1 MMICPK
7 CGFSQPDDLYC
18 ALCGVDI
25 EKYQEYLQRRKKRR
39 YIGYLLIS
47 LIGIAGLSIATYIK
61 SVRHLHPPEPVS
73 EYDSKEVTPPGVKS
87 YQVSSIDK
95 PKFQRKTGRRP
106 RADKGLSEDESTRKS
121 LPDQEKTESGDEKQD
136 KTKKA
141 KEWFEKGR
149 ALDDESE
156 AEAQCYQKAIELDP
170 EFVPAYYFLGAI
182 YYRQANYEIAD
193 QQFAKFLKYASE
205 ADRQAYDMY
214 VYYSPSDVER
224 LSEEKVKSEA
234 PVKETKEEKAEEVEK
249 ETAKLTSEETGQET
263 TEETK
268 TVVRFLPVNGHIMV
282 SVVLN
287 GFVEAKVL
295 VDTGAGTTVLSTELA
310 EKLGLEGE
318 PGSSVTLKTVA
329 ADVEAQLATLDSIQV
344 GGLIQNN
351 LRVAITDLPSL
362 EKTEFDAILGMDFM
376 NKYKINIDNENNRIV
391 FSTSKKVGE

>member
-1 MMICPK
+1 MICPK
-7 CGFSQPDDLYC
+7 CGFSQPEDLYC

-25 EKYQEYLQRRKKRR
+25 EKHQEYLRRRKKRR

-61 SVRHLHPPEPVS
+61 SVRHLHSPEPVS
-73 EYDSKEVTPPGVKS
+73 EEVTPPGVKS

-95 PKFQRKTGRRP
+95 LKSRRKTGRRT
-106 RADKGLSEDESTRKS
+106 RVDKGLSKGKSTRKS
-121 LPDQEKTESGDEKQD
+121 PLDQKKAAPLDDKQD
-136 KTKKA
+136 QKVKA

-156 AEAQCYQKAIELDP
+156 AEAECYQKAIELSP
-170 EFVPAYYFLGAI
+170 EFAPAYYFLGAI
-182 YYRQANYEIAD
+182 YYRQANYEMAD

-224 LSEEKVKSEA
+224 LYEEEVKSTA
-234 PVKETKEEKAEEVEK
+234 PAEETKEEKAEEAEK
-249 ETAKLTSEETGQET
+249 ETAEPTREETGEER

-268 TVVRFLPVNGHIMV
+268 TIVRFQPVNGHIIV
-282 SVVLN
+282 SAVLN

-310 EKLGLEGE
+310 EKLELEGDPE
-318 PGSSVTLKTVA
+318 SSITLKTVA
-329 ADVEAQLATLDSIQV
+329 TDVEAQFATLDSIQV
-344 GGLIQNN
+344 GGLIQND
-351 LRVAITDLPSL
+351 LRVAITDLPSI
-362 EKTEFDAILGMDFM
+362 EKAEFDGILGMDFM
-376 NKYKINIDNENNRIV
+376 NRYKINIDNENNRIV
-391 FSTSKKVGE
+391 FSTSKKVSE

>member
-1 MMICPK
+1 
-7 CGFSQPDDLYC
+7 
-18 ALCGVDI
+18 
-25 EKYQEYLQRRKKRR
+25 
-39 YIGYLLIS
+39 

-73 EYDSKEVTPPGVKS
+73 EEVTPPGVKS
-87 YQVSSIDK
+87 YQVPSIDK
-95 PKFQRKTGRRP
+95 PKFRRKTRRRP
-106 RADKGLSEDESTRKS
+106 RADKGLSKDESPRKS
-121 LPDQEKTESGDEKQD
+121 PLDQKKAEPLDDKQD
-136 KTKKA
+136 QKVKA

-224 LSEEKVKSEA
+224 LSEEKVKSTA
-234 PVKETKEEKAEEVEK
+234 PAEETKEEKTEK
-249 ETAKLTSEETGQET
+249 ETTEPTSEETGEER

-268 TVVRFLPVNGHIMV
+268 TIVRFQPVDGHIIV
-282 SVVLN
+282 SAVLN

-310 EKLGLEGE
+310 EKLELEGDPE
-318 PGSSVTLKTVA
+318 RFITLKTVA
-329 ADVEAQLATLDSIQV
+329 EDVDAQLATLDSIQV
-344 GGLIQNN
+344 GSLIQND
-351 LRVAITDLPSL
+351 LRVAITDLPSI
-362 EKTEFDAILGMDFM
+362 EKAEFDAILGMDFM
-376 NKYKINIDNENNRIV
+376 SRYKISIDNENNRIV
-391 FSTSKKVGE
+391 FSTSKKVSE

>member
-1 MMICPK
+1 MMICTK
-7 CGFSQPDDLYC
+7 CGFSQPEDLYC

-61 SVRHLHPPEPVS
+61 SVRHFHPPEPVS

-87 YQVSSIDK
+87 YQVPSIDK
-95 PKFQRKTGRRP
+95 PKFRRKTGRRP
-106 RADKGLSEDESTRKS
+106 RADKGLSGDESTRKS

-193 QQFAKFLKYASE
+193 QQFARFLKYASE

-224 LSEEKVKSEA
+224 LSEEKVKSTA
-234 PVKETKEEKAEEVEK
+234 PAEETKEEKTEE
-249 ETAKLTSEETGQET
+249 ETAEPTSEETGEET

-268 TVVRFLPVNGHIMV
+268 TVVRFQPVGGHIIV
-282 SVVLN
+282 SAVLN

-310 EKLGLEGE
+310 EELELEGDPE
-318 PGSSVTLKTVA
+318 SFVTLKTVA

-344 GGLIQNN
+344 GSLIQND
-351 LRVAITDLPSL
+351 LRVAITDLPSI
-362 EKTEFDAILGMDFM
+362 EKAEFDAILGMDFM
-376 NKYKINIDNENNRIV
+376 SRYKISIDNENNRIV
-391 FSTSKKVGE
+391 FSTSKEVSE

>member
-39 YIGYLLIS
+39 YRGYLLIS

-61 SVRHLHPPEPVS
+61 FVRHEPIS
-73 EYDSKEVTPPGVKS
+73 EYDSKGKRAQTREVTPSGVKS

-95 PKFQRKTGRRP
+95 PKSRRKTARRT
-106 RADKGLSEDESTRKS
+106 RAAKGPSEDESTRKS
-121 LPDQEKTESGDEKQD
+121 PLDQKKAEPRDDKQEKKV
-136 KTKKA
+136 KA

-156 AEAQCYQKAIELDP
+156 AEAQCYQKAIELSP
-170 EFVPAYYFLGAI
+170 EFAPAYYFLGAI

-205 ADRQAYDMY
+205 TDRQAHDMY

-234 PVKETKEEKAEEVEK
+234 PAKETKKEKAEEAEK
-249 ETAKLTSEETGQET
+249 ETARPTSEETGQET
-263 TEETK
+263 SEETK
-268 TVVRFLPVNGHIMV
+268 TVVRFLLVNGHIMV
-282 SVVLN
+282 PVVLN

-310 EKLGLEGE
+310 DKLGL
-318 PGSSVTLKTVA
+318 
-329 ADVEAQLATLDSIQV
+329 
-344 GGLIQNN
+344 
-351 LRVAITDLPSL
+351 
-362 EKTEFDAILGMDFM
+362 
-376 NKYKINIDNENNRIV
+376 
-391 FSTSKKVGE
+391 